1 MTFWL
6 IISGLSL
13 CAVAFVM
20 WPFLRKRDAHIDGTR
35 QTLLAA
41 LEKAEKEDK
50 DEAMRTELARR
61 LIAHDRE
68 HRAAQKTHNGA
79 LGWALGV
86 VAVLAIPFGALAIYA
101 FHGAYALIEIQR
113 DDAEVLQAVVKVEER
128 LKTAPED
135 WRGWSVV
142 APVYRSRGQFDKA
155 DEAFANAVKFAPN
168 LPADQKAEW
177 VANRVELLSMK
188 NEGNLPVEARPLL
201 DEALAANR
209 NNPKAM
215 YFDAIYAE
223 QHQAAAIASQ
233 KWTRFADYARGAG
246 AQGLLAEAER
256 RITRLA
262 MVDDDRSIAP
272 DQNVAIAGMVA
283 GLAERLQSEGGLP
296 AEWLRLV
303 RAYHVLGEAEQL
315 AEARANARNAFKG
328 DAVSLQ
334 ALEQLEKDL
343 GL

>member
-1 MTFWL
+1 MAL
-6 IISGLSL
+6 VL
-13 CAVAFVM
+13 
-20 WPFLRKRDAHIDGTR
+20 WPFLRKRDANVDGTR
-35 QTLLAA
+35 ETLLAA
-41 LEKAEKEDK
+41 LDKAEKEDK

-68 HRAAQKTHNGA
+68 HRAAQKTRSGA
-79 LGWALGV
+79 FGWALGA
-86 VAVLAIPFGALAIYA
+86 VAVLAIPFGSLAIYA
-101 FHGAYALIEIQR
+101 FNGAYALIEIQQ

-128 LKTAPED
+128 LKAAPED

-142 APVYRSRGQFDKA
+142 APVYRSRGAFDKA

-177 VANRVELLSMK
+177 VANRVELMSMK
-188 NEGNLPVEARPLL
+188 GEGALPLEARALL
-201 DEALAANR
+201 DEALGANP

-223 QHQAAAIASQ
+223 QHQAASVAMQ
-233 KWTRFADYARGAG
+233 KWSRFADYARGSG
-246 AQGLLAEAER
+246 AEALLAEAER

-262 MVDDDRSIAP
+262 MVDDEAEVAP
-272 DQNVAIAGMVA
+272 NQNVAIAGMVA
-283 GLAERLQSEGGLP
+283 GLAERLSTDGGSP
-296 AEWLRLV
+296 DEWLRLV
-303 RAYHVLGEAEQL
+303 RAYSVLGDAEKL
-315 AEARANARNAFKG
+315 AAARADARTAFEG
-328 DAVSLQ
+328 DAPSLQ